1 MEEDN
6 RIKITIQVAQRPM
19 TIVIA
24 KEWEHYF
31 REAEK
36 VINDSFLE
44 FAKKWTYKDQQDLM
58 SKILVDFVV
67 KWLADEQRVREYE
80 EEIEPMMDSL
90 KTLTDKFEVD
100 ESFFDNTP
108 SRISSDTFVK
118 LNTFTDGGDARSP
131 RTGPNPKGWL
141 YALGRS
147 KPDGT
152 SDHII

>member
-31 REAEK
+31 RDAEK

-67 KWLADEQRVREYE
+67 KWLADEQRLREYE
-80 EEIEPMMDSL
+80 EEIEPMMESL

-100 ESFFDNTP
+100 
-108 SRISSDTFVK
+108 
-118 LNTFTDGGDARSP
+118 
-131 RTGPNPKGWL
+131 
-141 YALGRS
+141 
-147 KPDGT
+147 
-152 SDHII
+152 